1 MDTKR
6 DKKGQK
12 KTSNYYCEYCDYST
26 CHKNKF
32 ARHLS
37 TLKHSKRTNGIK
49 MVQNGIFL
57 SLFEKKGQ
65 QDNCSEFVCECGK
78 SYRYNSGLYRHK
90 SVCKI
95 INKDDNIATFKG
107 NNSNK
112 SNENNLIVDLLKKM
126 DEKDKQIMELIPKV
140 GNNNTTNNTNQFNL
154 NVFLKEDCKD
164 AINWNEFINSIE
176 LDLNCLTELKN
187 SNITKGITDII
198 CNKINELGIY
208 KRPIHCVD
216 QKRKKLCIKNE
227 KEWENDEECVN
238 ALLNKGDK
246 NLQHKYIKLI
256 NDWENSNPNW
266 INNEQLAEE
275 YAQISNKIYQELD
288 ENKHRSELIKE
299 VIIPK

>member
-6 DKKGQK
+6 DKKGRKNPQK
-12 KTSNYYCEYCDYST
+12 FYCKYCDYTT

-32 ARHLS
+32 ARHIS
-37 TLKHSKRTNGIK
+37 TLKHTKRTNGIK
-49 MVQNGIFL
+49 MVQNDMFSPFL
-57 SLFEKKGQ
+57 SKKGQ
-65 QDNCSEFVCECGK
+65 QDNCGEFVCKCGK
-78 SYRYNSGLYRHK
+78 SYMYNSGLYRHK

-95 INKDDNIATFKG
+95 INKYDKNNTDKG
-107 NNSNK
+107 IISKNPND
-112 SNENNLIVDLLKKM
+112 NNLIVDLLKKM

-154 NVFLKEDCKD
+154 NVFLNEDCKD

-227 KEWENDEECVN
+227 KEWENEEECVN

-266 INNEQLAEE
+266 INNEQLTEE

-288 ENKHRSELIKE
+288 ETKHRAELIKE